1 MGKIAI
7 TVDSKELATAIQ
19 KLNDKQKWEIAR
31 QIITQQFQS
40 IVNKFRQRIKRKKLT
55 SKKLNQIVEKAREE
69 FYAKSRPRH

>member
-19 KLNDKQKWEIAR
+19 KLNDKQKREIAR

-69 FYAKSRPRH
+69 FYAKSRPQH